1 MRNNEIKKKIKYW
14 ADNLNLVQGTDRIE
28 YIIDQA
34 KKLPVLDNKFKID
47 SFKIRGCASSLW
59 LVPKFKS
66 KTLELS
72 ADADAFITKG
82 TAFIILDI
90 LSGNTYNDIK
100 DLKIDD
106 FKPLDMKSILTP
118 QRQNGLG
125 NFILTI
131 KKYAEQRN

>member
-47 SFKIRGCASSLW
+47 NFKIRGCASSLW
-59 LVPKFKS
+59 LVPKFNS

-106 FKPLDMKSILTP
+106 FKSLDMKSILTP